1 MSLFPRTPS
10 FTNLSFV
17 DALNL
22 LTGHSYLRHT
32 LQVFVGP
39 SGLTLLQIVPLPS
52 THHSDW
58 LSSSVCNLMR
68 RCPMHLLTLAYG
80 AWKSPLIYPASRILS
95 AGQPRYIPSYLRCSD
110 DSDSWCWDSTT
121 QAASDDAPSK
131 HRGWRGLLSVSSE
144 VRACHGRATMPGKSS
159 RESICLTRAPFFQ
172 VIGPNTLCL
181 LYSLFPISF
190 ELHIVGVK
198 TTGVYLSTVAK
209 PLLCYSTSPRR
220 GISGFS
226 L

>member
-17 DALNL
+17 DAPNL

-32 LQVFVGP
+32 LHVFVRP

-80 AWKSPLIYPASRILS
+80 AWKSPVIYPVSRMLS
-95 AGQPRYIPSYLRCSD
+95 AGRPRYIPSYWRCSD

-121 QAASDDAPSK
+121 QPASDDTPSQ
-131 HRGWRGLLSVSSE
+131 HRSWRGLLSVSSE

-159 RESICLTRAPFFQ
+159 RGVHVSNTSSLLPSDWPEYSMSIIQFISHFFRAP
-172 VIGPNTLCL
+172 
-181 LYSLFPISF
+181 
-190 ELHIVGVK
+190 H
-198 TTGVYLSTVAK
+198 
-209 PLLCYSTSPRR
+209 
-220 GISGFS
+220 SGCKNH
-226 L
+226 